1 MASTI
6 GLRCLCTSSERT
18 NPWRGENRPS
28 ALHPPYIQS
37 AGRGAKVGRTRGS
50 RIDRLMD
57 IRMNKALCGTH
68 SGFKNQ
74 ETGLCGG
81 RVWASRTR
89 FTPPPR
95 GSLTMTT
102 NGRPCRAV
110 ATVDE
115 STKLVIICCCVHNI
129 PFQGWLF
136 VGAAM

>member
-1 MASTI
+1 M

-28 ALHPPYIQS
+28 ALHPPYSQS

-74 ETGLCGG
+74 ET
-81 RVWASRTR
+81 STR

-115 STKLVIICCCVHNI
+115 STKLVIISCCVHNI
-129 PFQGWLF
+129 PVQGWLF